1 MKKARFRQGFG
12 KAHNAIMDFADRYQY
27 FKIHIQKGKIMN
39 DLVIKTEN
47 LTKNYGEQKAVKSV
61 NLHVKKGHI
70 YGLLG
75 RNGA

>member
-1 MKKARFRQGFG
+1 
-12 KAHNAIMDFADRYQY
+12 MDFTDRYQY

-47 LTKNYGEQKAVKSV
+47 LTKIYGEQKAVKSV
-61 NLHVKKGHI
+61 NLHVKKGRI

-75 RNGA
+75 RNGAGKTTIMKMILGLFCRI